1 MHCSLRN
8 RKTGQV
14 EEEVTPKLS
23 RQLEG
28 TWQQE
33 GEQTGLTAGPGS
45 VGAALNVLNHK
56 TERVEGGE
64 GGGGAGWWGREGGVG
79 ESLHITDTENSPLL

>member
-64 GGGGAGWWGREGGVG
+64 GGQDGEGGRGGGVG